1 MCPFLT
7 VFLNLIWYNNDM
19 KTSNIKKSKTQKLF
33 SLKGLNKSTLK
44 SRSFETMRTSFAIEG
59 IKFTKS
65 QFESLKSRGHFK
77 K

>member
-1 MCPFLT
+1 
-7 VFLNLIWYNNDM
+7 M
-19 KTSNIKKSKTQKLF
+19 KATSIKKSKDQKPF
-33 SLKGLNKSTLK
+33 SLKGLNKSALK

>member
-1 MCPFLT
+1 
-7 VFLNLIWYNNDM
+7 M
-19 KTSNIKKSKTQKLF
+19 KATSIKKSKTQKPF
-33 SLKGLNKSTLK
+33 SLKSLNKSALK

-65 QFESLKSRGHFK
+65 QFSKLKTRGHLK